1 MFWRQNVNWIAKMNF
16 WETIFEIW
24 EHQCLFFSCFH
35 YWDLMTNNW
44 RFINCHRNRTL
55 IFEILLKPL
64 IQVNL
69 KKKYTFTR
77 IEENISWKRWS
88 KNKKAASKN
97 ISFNC
102 ASWTPKWSPL
112 LYRPNWDSYYRRF
125 ICMDWTLKSLLKATL
140 LSGLLYARADSLFTV
155 AIFLTVFRFELL
167 KFSFSKNATKICAIL
182 RTVLMF
188 AKLMSKP

>member
-1 MFWRQNVNWIAKMNF
+1 MK
-16 WETIFEIW
+16 
-24 EHQCLFFSCFH
+24 
-35 YWDLMTNNW
+35 D
-44 RFINCHRNRTL
+44 RTRRCRSS
-55 IFEILLKPL
+55 LLAQARAPAAATAMAAVWTRRIKFL
-64 IQVNL
+64 THSLN
-69 KKKYTFTR
+69 FTR

-167 KFSFSKNATKICAIL
+167 KLTFL
-182 RTVLMF
+182 RMPQKF
-188 AKLMSKP
+188 APSSIQFWRLLS